1 MFSTKIVS
9 TKLELRQVLDLQ
21 RKNLRQHI
29 SAEEK
34 STQGFVTMLYSQEL
48 LEAMHDL
55 APSIIVKKEDKVVAF
70 ALVFMK
76 EGRHLYADLEAM
88 YVNLENLSWK
98 EQPMN
103 TYKIYVMGQVCI
115 AKEFRGQG
123 LFEMLYQKHKEV
135 YSDQFDMIVTEIS
148 TSNYRSLRAHERIG
162 FETIATYRDHLDEW
176 AVVVW
181 DWSSPA
187 EDT

>member
-9 TKLELRQVLDLQ
+9 TRLELQQVLDLQ
-21 RKNLRQHI
+21 RENLKQNI
-29 SAEEK
+29 STEEK
-34 STQGFVTMLYSQEL
+34 KAQGFVTMSYSLEL

-55 APSIIVKKEDKVVAF
+55 APSIIVKKAAKVVAF

-88 YVNLENLSWK
+88 YINFENLSWK
-98 EQPMN
+98 DRPMN
-103 TYKIYVMGQVCI
+103 TYKTYVMGQVCI
-115 AKEFRGQG
+115 AKAFRGQG
-123 LFEMLYQKHKEV
+123 LFEMLYQKHKEI
-135 YSDQFDMIVTEIS
+135 YSDRFDMMVTEIS
-148 TSNYRSLRAHERIG
+148 TSNHRSLRAHERIG
-162 FETIATYRDHLDEW
+162 FKIISTYHDHLDEW

-187 EDT
+187 IDT